1 VNQKWLFTFKDLEGA
16 EVKELVELKDIQ
28 QQTKELQLDKVE
40 IEKDDCVLKEVN
52 GEHNRIVKKKKKR

>member
-1 VNQKWLFTFKDLEGA
+1 LDMVNVNQKWLFTFKDLEGA

-40 IEKDDCVLKEVN
+40 IEKDDCVLS
-52 GEHNRIVKKKKKR
+52 RIDTKAVLTER

>member
-40 IEKDDCVLKEVN
+40 IEKDDCVLS
-52 GEHNRIVKKKKKR
+52 RIDTKAVLTER